1 MWLFCMFCHKPVHF
15 ILPLLLLLS
24 SVFCPLSLFSGCG
37 RLYLVKHN
45 LKTSAAIFNSGR
57 HIGGFDCGR
66 IKKCFL
72 FFRRRFFFYIHRFG
86 ALATSNRLRLISK
99 MKILPCFGFIRRK
112 KNKGNSKPQKT
123 QRILQIRLEEPVK
136 PLENDEPNN
145 KDSPIKHESYDGED
159 ERDDK
164 DSTNREFSKFH
175 VHERAV
181 ESVKSKEEVTDTSEN
196 GDDNDEDEGGHVSD
210 PGLGKTT
217 AWVTS
222 PKLKRSCSTL
232 SKFNG
237 RFHGSDLHDLKETV
251 PVSNESVRSHRSA
264 DRVMLKKHSSMQILP
279 SGSRRLWW
287 KLFLWSHRNLHKH
300 RVSQKSQPLNKNHQS
315 GYTSDFAEHNQS
327 SHEEESTNYCAD
339 FTNQSSNLWPHHN
352 QWVAFSAESSSM
364 KRVDEWVRG
373 LDVETVVPV
382 NEDKDVLAIFP
393 TSPNTERSPLG
404 NVVQSGNVSE
414 AIVHA
419 NSLIQSLSK
428 SSSVAHISSIG
439 LKAIPSISHFTSL
452 KSIDLSN
459 NFIVQITPAS
469 LPKGLHALNL
479 SKNKISVIEGL
490 RDLTRLRVLDLS
502 YNRIS
507 RIGQG
512 LSNCTLIKEL
522 YLAGNKIS
530 NVEGLHR
537 LLKLIVLDLSFNKIA
552 TTKAIGQLVANYNS
566 LVALN
571 ILGNPIQNN
580 VGEDQLRK
588 TVSSLLPKL
597 VYHNKQL
604 IKPQRAR
611 EVLKDSV
618 ARAAFG
624 GGDSLHHRRKRT
636 STKSVVG
643 SASPSVHH
651 RGHIAKG
658 RGSKNRS
665 QRQLRKT
672 SAAGTPSH

>member
-1 MWLFCMFCHKPVHF
+1 
-15 ILPLLLLLS
+15 
-24 SVFCPLSLFSGCG
+24 
-37 RLYLVKHN
+37 
-45 LKTSAAIFNSGR
+45 
-57 HIGGFDCGR
+57 
-66 IKKCFL
+66 
-72 FFRRRFFFYIHRFG
+72 
-86 ALATSNRLRLISK
+86 
-99 MKILPCFGFIRRK
+99 MKIFPCFAGLIRRK
-112 KNKGNSKPQKT
+112 KNKGNSKPLPPKT

-136 PLENDEPNN
+136 PLENDEPNIAGYD
-145 KDSPIKHESYDGED
+145 KGSPIKHEPYDGED

-164 DSTNREFSKFH
+164 DSTNREFPEFQ

-181 ESVKSKEEVTDTSEN
+181 ESLKSKEEVTDTSEN
-196 GDDNDEDEGGHVSD
+196 GDDDDDEGGHVSD
-210 PGLGKTT
+210 PGLGRATS
-217 AWVTS
+217 WVTS

-237 RFHGSDLHDLKETV
+237 RFHGSDLHDLRETV
-251 PVSNESVRSHRSA
+251 PVSNESVKSHKSA

-300 RVSQKSQPLNKNHQS
+300 RVSLKSQPLNKHHQS

-327 SHEEESTNYCAD
+327 SHEEESTNNCAD
-339 FTNQSSNLWPHHN
+339 FTNQSSNLWPRHN

-373 LDVETVVPV
+373 LDVETAAVPI
-382 NEDKDVLAIFP
+382 NEDRDVLASFP
-393 TSPNTERSPLG
+393 TSPNTERSPFG
-404 NVVQSGNVSE
+404 NVVQSGNVTE

-419 NSLIQSLSK
+419 NSLIQSMSK

-439 LKAIPSISHFTSL
+439 LKAIPCISHFTSL

-571 ILGNPIQNN
+571 ILGNPIQSN

-597 VYHNKQL
+597 VYLNKQL

-636 STKSVVG
+636 STNKVVG
-643 SASPSVHH
+643 AASPSVHH

-665 QRQLRKT
+665 QHQLRKT
-672 SAAGTPSH
+672 SAAESPLH

>member
-1 MWLFCMFCHKPVHF
+1 MFNCF
-15 ILPLLLLLS
+15 AGL
-24 SVFCPLSLFSGCG
+24 
-37 RLYLVKHN
+37 
-45 LKTSAAIFNSGR
+45 
-57 HIGGFDCGR
+57 IG
-66 IKKCFL
+66 K
-72 FFRRRFFFYIHRFG
+72 
-86 ALATSNRLRLISK
+86 
-99 MKILPCFGFIRRK
+99 K
-112 KNKGNSKPQKT
+112 KNKRNPKPTLPPRT
-123 QRILQIRLEEPVK
+123 QRILQIRREEPVK
-136 PLENDEPNN
+136 PLEKDEPNTN
-145 KDSPIKHESYDGED
+145 VIHHKFIDHKDNSPTEQDSYDGED
-159 ERDDK
+159 ERDEN
-164 DSTNREFSKFH
+164 DSTHRESPPKFQ
-175 VHERAV
+175 VQEQAV
-181 ESVKSKEEVTDTSEN
+181 ASPTSKELGKEVTDCSEN
-196 GDDNDEDEGGHVSD
+196 EHDNEESGHVSD
-210 PGLGKTT
+210 PGLGRATS
-217 AWVTS
+217 WVAS

-237 RFHGSDLHDLKETV
+237 ADPRAFHDQRDSFETK
-251 PVSNESVRSHRSA
+251 SVRSHRSA
-264 DRVMLKKHSSMQILP
+264 DGVMLKKHSSMQILP

-300 RVSQKSQPLNKNHQS
+300 LVSLKSSGNNHQS
-315 GYTSDFAEHNQS
+315 GYTSDFAEQS
-327 SHEEESTNYCAD
+327 QTSHQDSANNHQC
-339 FTNQSSNLWPHHN
+339 HKN

-373 LDVETVVPV
+373 LDVDTVIPV
-382 NEDKDVLAIFP
+382 NEEEDKPSFMASSKMV
-393 TSPNTERSPLG
+393 RSP
-404 NVVQSGNVSE
+404 SGNVNDSE

-428 SSSVAHISSIG
+428 SSSMAHISSIG
-439 LKAIPSISHFTSL
+439 LKAVPSISHFTSL

-490 RDLTRLRVLDLS
+490 RELTRLRVLDLS

-571 ILGNPIQNN
+571 ILGNPIQSN
-580 VGEDQLRK
+580 VGEDVLRK

-597 VYHNKQL
+597 VYLNKQL

-618 ARAAFG
+618 AKAAFG

-636 STKSVVG
+636 SAKRVVG
-643 SASPSVHH
+643 SPSPSSHH
-651 RGHIAKG
+651 HKGKG
-658 RGSKNRS
+658 RGSKGRS
-665 QRQLRKT
+665 QHQLKKT
-672 SAAGTPSH
+672 SYAETPSH

>member
-1 MWLFCMFCHKPVHF
+1 MK
-15 ILPLLLLLS
+15 
-24 SVFCPLSLFSGCG
+24 
-37 RLYLVKHN
+37 
-45 LKTSAAIFNSGR
+45 IFN
-57 HIGGFDCGR
+57 
-66 IKKCFL
+66 CFNGL
-72 FFRRRFFFYIHRFG
+72 V
-86 ALATSNRLRLISK
+86 S
-99 MKILPCFGFIRRK
+99 RK
-112 KNKGNSKPQKT
+112 KNKRNLKPQPPRT

-136 PLENDEPNN
+136 PLENDEPN
-145 KDSPIKHESYDGED
+145 ITSYVKSLDHKSCDGES
-159 ERDDK
+159 ERDEN
-164 DSTNREFSKFH
+164 DSTNDEFHKFQ
-175 VHERAV
+175 VQERAV
-181 ESVKSKEEVTDTSEN
+181 ESLKSEKMVKEITDTSEN
-196 GDDNDEDEGGHVSD
+196 GDDNDDDDDDDDEEGGHVSD
-210 PGLGKTT
+210 PGLGRAT

-232 SKFNG
+232 SKFTG
-237 RFHGSDLHDLKETV
+237 RFNGSDLPDLREAV
-251 PVSNESVRSHRSA
+251 PVGNESVRSHKSA

-300 RVSQKSQPLNKNHQS
+300 SVSLKSQTLDKNHQS
-315 GYTSDFAEHNQS
+315 GYTSDFAENHQP
-327 SHEEESTNYCAD
+327 SHEVFTEEPTNH
-339 FTNQSSNLWPHHN
+339 SSNLWPRHN
-352 QWVAFSAESSSM
+352 QWIAFSAESSSM
-364 KRVDEWVRG
+364 KRVDEWVKG
-373 LDVETVVPV
+373 LDVETAVPI
-382 NEDKDVLAIFP
+382 NEDKDVLASFP
-393 TSPNTERSPLG
+393 TSPNAGRSPSR
-404 NVVQSGNVSE
+404 NVVSE

-419 NSLIQSLSK
+419 NNLIQSLSK

-571 ILGNPIQNN
+571 ILGNPIQRN
-580 VGEDQLRK
+580 VGDDQLRK

-597 VYHNKQL
+597 VYLNKQL

-618 ARAAFG
+618 AKAAFG

-636 STKSVVG
+636 STKRIVG
-643 SASPSVHH
+643 SASPNVHY
-651 RGHIAKG
+651 RSHIGDEKQKG
-658 RGSKNRS
+658 KERVSKSRR
-665 QRQLRKT
+665 QHQLRKT
-672 SAAGTPSH
+672 SAAETLLH

>member
-1 MWLFCMFCHKPVHF
+1 MFNCF
-15 ILPLLLLLS
+15 AGL
-24 SVFCPLSLFSGCG
+24 
-37 RLYLVKHN
+37 
-45 LKTSAAIFNSGR
+45 
-57 HIGGFDCGR
+57 IG
-66 IKKCFL
+66 K
-72 FFRRRFFFYIHRFG
+72 
-86 ALATSNRLRLISK
+86 
-99 MKILPCFGFIRRK
+99 K
-112 KNKGNSKPQKT
+112 KNKRNPKPTLPPRT
-123 QRILQIRLEEPVK
+123 QRILQIRREEPVK
-136 PLENDEPNN
+136 PLEKDEPNTN
-145 KDSPIKHESYDGED
+145 VIHHKFIDHKDNSPTEQDSYDGED
-159 ERDDK
+159 ERDEN
-164 DSTNREFSKFH
+164 DSPKFQ
-175 VHERAV
+175 VQEQPVA
-181 ESVKSKEEVTDTSEN
+181 SPTSKELGKEVTDCSEN
-196 GDDNDEDEGGHVSD
+196 EHDVEESGHVSD
-210 PGLGKTT
+210 PGLGRATS
-217 AWVTS
+217 WVAS

-237 RFHGSDLHDLKETV
+237 AEPPRALHDPRDSFETK
-251 PVSNESVRSHRSA
+251 SVRSHRSA
-264 DRVMLKKHSSMQILP
+264 DGVMLKKHSSMQILP

-300 RVSQKSQPLNKNHQS
+300 LS
-315 GYTSDFAEHNQS
+315 GYTSDFAEQS
-327 SHEEESTNYCAD
+327 QTSHQDSANNHQC
-339 FTNQSSNLWPHHN
+339 HKN

-373 LDVETVVPV
+373 LDVDTVIPV
-382 NEDKDVLAIFP
+382 NEEEDKPSFMASSKMV
-393 TSPNTERSPLG
+393 RSP
-404 NVVQSGNVSE
+404 SGNVNDSE

-428 SSSVAHISSIG
+428 SSSMAHISSIG
-439 LKAIPSISHFTSL
+439 LKAVPSISHFTSL

-490 RDLTRLRVLDLS
+490 RELTRLRVLDLS

-571 ILGNPIQNN
+571 ILGNPIQSN

-597 VYHNKQL
+597 VYLNKQL

-618 ARAAFG
+618 AKLLWWWRFSAPQTQKNICQESCGITFP
-624 GGDSLHHRRKRT
+624 SSHHHK
-636 STKSVVG
+636 G
-643 SASPSVHH
+643 
-651 RGHIAKG
+651 KG
-658 RGSKNRS
+658 RGSKGRS
-665 QRQLRKT
+665 QHQLKKT
-672 SAAGTPSH
+672 STAER

>member
-1 MWLFCMFCHKPVHF
+1 MMVGPVNICH
-15 ILPLLLLLS
+15 
-24 SVFCPLSLFSGCG
+24 
-37 RLYLVKHN
+37 
-45 LKTSAAIFNSGR
+45 
-57 HIGGFDCGR
+57 GR
-66 IKKCFL
+66 IVLNPKREVH
-72 FFRRRFFFYIHRFG
+72 RRLDGRRY
-86 ALATSNRLRLISK
+86 LRLPDASTGPDAYRNPK
-99 MKILPCFGFIRRK
+99 PTLPPR
-112 KNKGNSKPQKT
+112 T
-123 QRILQIRLEEPVK
+123 QRILQIRREEPVK
-136 PLENDEPNN
+136 PLEKDEPNTN
-145 KDSPIKHESYDGED
+145 VIHHKFIDHKDNSPTEQDSYDGED
-159 ERDDK
+159 ERDEN
-164 DSTNREFSKFH
+164 DSTHRESPPKFQ
-175 VHERAV
+175 VQEQAV
-181 ESVKSKEEVTDTSEN
+181 ASPTSKELGKEVTVCSEN
-196 GDDNDEDEGGHVSD
+196 EHDNEESGHVSD
-210 PGLGKTT
+210 PGLGRATS
-217 AWVTS
+217 WVAS

-237 RFHGSDLHDLKETV
+237 ADPRAFHDQRDSFETK
-251 PVSNESVRSHRSA
+251 SVRSHRSA
-264 DRVMLKKHSSMQILP
+264 DGVMLKKHSSMQILP

-300 RVSQKSQPLNKNHQS
+300 LVSLKSSGNNHQS
-315 GYTSDFAEHNQS
+315 GYTSDFAEQS
-327 SHEEESTNYCAD
+327 QTSHQDSANNHQC
-339 FTNQSSNLWPHHN
+339 HKN

-373 LDVETVVPV
+373 LDVDTVIPV
-382 NEDKDVLAIFP
+382 NEEEDKPSFMASSKMV
-393 TSPNTERSPLG
+393 RSP
-404 NVVQSGNVSE
+404 SGNVNDSE

-428 SSSVAHISSIG
+428 SSSMAHISSIG
-439 LKAIPSISHFTSL
+439 LKAVPSISHFTSL

-490 RDLTRLRVLDLS
+490 RELTRLRVLDLS

-571 ILGNPIQNN
+571 ILGNPIQSN
-580 VGEDQLRK
+580 VGEDVLRK

-597 VYHNKQL
+597 VYLNKQL

-618 ARAAFG
+618 AKAAFG

-636 STKSVVG
+636 SAKRVVG
-643 SASPSVHH
+643 SPSPSSHH
-651 RGHIAKG
+651 QKGKG
-658 RGSKNRS
+658 RGSKGRS
-665 QRQLRKT
+665 QHQLKKT
-672 SAAGTPSH
+672 SYAETPSH

>member
-1 MWLFCMFCHKPVHF
+1 MMVGHVNICH
-15 ILPLLLLLS
+15 
-24 SVFCPLSLFSGCG
+24 
-37 RLYLVKHN
+37 
-45 LKTSAAIFNSGR
+45 
-57 HIGGFDCGR
+57 GR
-66 IKKCFL
+66 IVLNPKREVH
-72 FFRRRFFFYIHRFG
+72 RRLDGRRY
-86 ALATSNRLRLISK
+86 LRLPDATTGPDAYRNPK
-99 MKILPCFGFIRRK
+99 PTLPPR
-112 KNKGNSKPQKT
+112 T
-123 QRILQIRLEEPVK
+123 QRILQIRREEPVK
-136 PLENDEPNN
+136 PLEKDEPNTN
-145 KDSPIKHESYDGED
+145 VIHHKFIDHKDNSPTEQDSYDGED
-159 ERDDK
+159 ERDEN
-164 DSTNREFSKFH
+164 DSPKFQ
-175 VHERAV
+175 VQEQPVA
-181 ESVKSKEEVTDTSEN
+181 SPTSKELGKEVTDCSEN
-196 GDDNDEDEGGHVSD
+196 EHDVEESGHVSD
-210 PGLGKTT
+210 PGLGRATS
-217 AWVTS
+217 WVAS

-237 RFHGSDLHDLKETV
+237 AEPPRALHDPRDSFETK
-251 PVSNESVRSHRSA
+251 SVRSHRSA
-264 DRVMLKKHSSMQILP
+264 DGVMLKKHSSMQILP

-300 RVSQKSQPLNKNHQS
+300 LVSLKSSGNNHQS
-315 GYTSDFAEHNQS
+315 GYTSDFAEQS
-327 SHEEESTNYCAD
+327 QTSHQDSANNHQC
-339 FTNQSSNLWPHHN
+339 HKN

-373 LDVETVVPV
+373 LDVDTVIPV
-382 NEDKDVLAIFP
+382 NEEEDKPSFMASSKMV
-393 TSPNTERSPLG
+393 RSP
-404 NVVQSGNVSE
+404 SGNVNDSE

-428 SSSVAHISSIG
+428 SSSMAHISSIG
-439 LKAIPSISHFTSL
+439 LKAVPSISHFTSL

-469 LPKGLHALNL
+469 FPKGLHALNL

-490 RDLTRLRVLDLS
+490 RELTRLRVLDLS

-537 LLKLIVLDLSFNKIA
+537 LLKLIGLDLSFNKIA

-571 ILGNPIQNN
+571 ILGNPIQSN

-597 VYHNKQL
+597 VYLNKQL

-618 ARAAFG
+618 AKAAFG

-636 STKSVVG
+636 SAKRVVG
-643 SASPSVHH
+643 SPSPSSNHH
-651 RGHIAKG
+651 KGKG
-658 RGSKNRS
+658 RGSKGRS
-665 QRQLRKT
+665 QHQLKKT
-672 SAAGTPSH
+672 STAEREHHTEIFK

>member
-1 MWLFCMFCHKPVHF
+1 MKMLH
-15 ILPLLLLLS
+15 
-24 SVFCPLSLFSGCG
+24 
-37 RLYLVKHN
+37 
-45 LKTSAAIFNSGR
+45 
-57 HIGGFDCGR
+57 
-66 IKKCFL
+66 CFA
-72 FFRRRFFFYIHRFG
+72 G
-86 ALATSNRLRLISK
+86 LIN
-99 MKILPCFGFIRRK
+99 RK
-112 KNKGNSKPQKT
+112 KHKGNSKPLPPKT

-136 PLENDEPNN
+136 PLENDEPNIAGYD
-145 KDSPIKHESYDGED
+145 KDSPIKQESYDGED

-164 DSTNREFSKFH
+164 DSTDREFPKFEDQ
-175 VHERAV
+175 ERARAV
-181 ESVKSKEEVTDTSEN
+181 QSLKSKEIVKEVTDTSEN
-196 GDDNDEDEGGHVSD
+196 GDDDDEEGGHVSD
-210 PGLGKTT
+210 PGLGRAT
-217 AWVTS
+217 AWVAS

-237 RFHGSDLHDLKETV
+237 RFQGSDLHDLRETV
-251 PVSNESVRSHRSA
+251 PVGTGSVRSHRSA

-300 RVSQKSQPLNKNHQS
+300 RVSLKSQPLNKNHQS

-327 SHEEESTNYCAD
+327 SHDEESTNNCAE
-339 FTNQSSNLWPHHN
+339 FTNQSSNLWPRHN

-373 LDVETVVPV
+373 LDIEATVLLD
-382 NEDKDVLAIFP
+382 NEDKNVLASFP
-393 TSPNTERSPLG
+393 TSPNTERSPSR
-404 NVVQSGNVSE
+404 NVVQSGNVTE

-490 RDLTRLRVLDLS
+490 RDLSRLRVLDLS

-580 VGEDQLRK
+580 IGEDQLRK
-588 TVSSLLPKL
+588 TVSGLLPKL
-597 VYHNKQL
+597 VYLNKQL

-636 STKSVVG
+636 STKKAVG
-643 SASPSVHH
+643 TASPSIHH
-651 RGHIAKG
+651 RGNIGKG
-658 RGSKNRS
+658 RGSKSRRS
-665 QRQLRKT
+665 QHQLRKT
-672 SAAGTPSH
+672 SAAETPSH

>member
-1 MWLFCMFCHKPVHF
+1 MFSCFAGLF
-15 ILPLLLLLS
+15 
-24 SVFCPLSLFSGCG
+24 G
-37 RLYLVKHN
+37 
-45 LKTSAAIFNSGR
+45 
-57 HIGGFDCGR
+57 
-66 IKKCFL
+66 
-72 FFRRRFFFYIHRFG
+72 
-86 ALATSNRLRLISK
+86 
-99 MKILPCFGFIRRK
+99 RK
-112 KNKGNSKPQKT
+112 KNKRKQKPNLPPRT
-123 QRILQIRLEEPVK
+123 QRILQIRREEPVK
-136 PLENDEPNN
+136 PLESDEPNTN
-145 KDSPIKHESYDGED
+145 LIYKKLPDHKDSPTEQDSYDGED
-159 ERDDK
+159 ERDEN
-164 DSTNREFSKFH
+164 DSTHHESPKFQ
-175 VHERAV
+175 VQEKTV
-181 ESVKSKEEVTDTSEN
+181 ESLTSKELGKEMTHCSEEN
-196 GDDNDEDEGGHVSD
+196 GHDNEESGHVSD
-210 PGLGKTT
+210 PGLGRATS
-217 AWVTS
+217 WVAS

-237 RFHGSDLHDLKETV
+237 ADLSALHDPRDSFETK
-251 PVSNESVRSHRSA
+251 SVRSHRSA

-300 RVSQKSQPLNKNHQS
+300 LVSLKSSGKNHQS
-315 GYTSDFAEHNQS
+315 GYTSDFVEQSQS
-327 SHEEESTNYCAD
+327 SHQESAN
-339 FTNQSSNLWPHHN
+339 NQWPRHKN

-373 LDVETVVPV
+373 LDVDTVIPV
-382 NEDKDVLAIFP
+382 NEEEDKRSFIA
-393 TSPNTERSPLG
+393 SPKMVRSP
-404 NVVQSGNVSE
+404 SGNVNDSE

-428 SSSVAHISSIG
+428 SSSMAHISSIG
-439 LKAIPSISHFTSL
+439 LKAVPSISHFTSL

-490 RDLTRLRVLDLS
+490 RELTRLRVLDLS

-571 ILGNPIQNN
+571 ILGNPIQIN

-597 VYHNKQL
+597 VYLNKQL

-618 ARAAFG
+618 AKAAFG

-636 STKSVVG
+636 STKRVVG
-643 SASPSVHH
+643 SPSHSFHH
-651 RGHIAKG
+651 RGHNGDDKQKGKG
-658 RGSKNRS
+658 RGSKGRS
-665 QRQLRKT
+665 QHQLKKT
-672 SAAGTPSH
+672 STAET

>member
-1 MWLFCMFCHKPVHF
+1 MK
-15 ILPLLLLLS
+15 
-24 SVFCPLSLFSGCG
+24 VF
-37 RLYLVKHN
+37 
-45 LKTSAAIFNSGR
+45 
-57 HIGGFDCGR
+57 
-66 IKKCFL
+66 
-72 FFRRRFFFYIHRFG
+72 
-86 ALATSNRLRLISK
+86 
-99 MKILPCFGFIRRK
+99 PCFAGLIRRK
-112 KNKGNSKPQKT
+112 KNKGNSKPLPPKT
-123 QRILQIRLEEPVK
+123 QRLLQIRLHEEPVK
-136 PLENDEPNN
+136 PLDNDEPNIATYD
-145 KDSPIKHESYDGED
+145 KDSSTKNETYDGED

-164 DSTNREFSKFH
+164 DSTNREFPKSLKTK
-175 VHERAV
+175 EI
-181 ESVKSKEEVTDTSEN
+181 VKEVTDTSEN
-196 GDDNDEDEGGHVSD
+196 GDDDDDDEDGHVSD
-210 PGLGKTT
+210 PGLGRAT

-237 RFHGSDLHDLKETV
+237 RFQGSDLHDLRETV
-251 PVSNESVRSHRSA
+251 PVGSESVRSHRSA

-300 RVSQKSQPLNKNHQS
+300 RVSLKSQPLNKNHQS

-327 SHEEESTNYCAD
+327 SHDESTNNCAE
-339 FTNQSSNLWPHHN
+339 FTNQPSNLWPRHN

-364 KRVDEWVRG
+364 KRVDEWVKG
-373 LDVETVVPV
+373 LAVETAVSVT
-382 NEDKDVLAIFP
+382 EDKDVLASLQ
-393 TSPNTERSPLG
+393 TSPNTERSPSR
-404 NVVQSGNVSE
+404 NMAHSGNVAE
-414 AIVHA
+414 EIVHA

-469 LPKGLHALNL
+469 LPRGLHALNL

-490 RDLTRLRVLDLS
+490 RDLSRLRVLDLS

-597 VYHNKQL
+597 VYLNKQL

-636 STKSVVG
+636 STKKVVG
-643 SASPSVHH
+643 SASPSAHH
-651 RGHIAKG
+651 RGHTGKG
-658 RGSKNRS
+658 RGSKSRS
-665 QRQLRKT
+665 QHQLRKT
-672 SAAGTPSH
+672 SAAETPSH

>member
-1 MWLFCMFCHKPVHF
+1 MMVGPVNICH
-15 ILPLLLLLS
+15 
-24 SVFCPLSLFSGCG
+24 
-37 RLYLVKHN
+37 
-45 LKTSAAIFNSGR
+45 
-57 HIGGFDCGR
+57 GR
-66 IKKCFL
+66 IVLNPKREVH
-72 FFRRRFFFYIHRFG
+72 RRLDGRRY
-86 ALATSNRLRLISK
+86 LRLPDATTGPDAYRNPK
-99 MKILPCFGFIRRK
+99 PTLPPR
-112 KNKGNSKPQKT
+112 T
-123 QRILQIRLEEPVK
+123 QRILQIRREEPVK
-136 PLENDEPNN
+136 PLEKDEPNTN
-145 KDSPIKHESYDGED
+145 VIHHKFIDHKDNSPTEQDSYDGED
-159 ERDDK
+159 ERDEN
-164 DSTNREFSKFH
+164 DSTHRESPPKFQ
-175 VHERAV
+175 VQEQAV
-181 ESVKSKEEVTDTSEN
+181 ASPTSKELGKEVTDCSEN
-196 GDDNDEDEGGHVSD
+196 EHDNEESGHVSD
-210 PGLGKTT
+210 PGLGRATS
-217 AWVTS
+217 WVAS

-237 RFHGSDLHDLKETV
+237 ADPRAFHDQRDSFETK
-251 PVSNESVRSHRSA
+251 SVRSHRSA
-264 DRVMLKKHSSMQILP
+264 DGVMLKKHSSMQILP

-300 RVSQKSQPLNKNHQS
+300 LVSLKSSGNNHQS
-315 GYTSDFAEHNQS
+315 GYTSDFAEQS
-327 SHEEESTNYCAD
+327 QTSHQDSANNHQC
-339 FTNQSSNLWPHHN
+339 HKN

-373 LDVETVVPV
+373 LDVDTVIPV
-382 NEDKDVLAIFP
+382 NEEEDKPSFMASSKMV
-393 TSPNTERSPLG
+393 RSP
-404 NVVQSGNVSE
+404 SGNVNDSE

-428 SSSVAHISSIG
+428 SSSMAHISSIG
-439 LKAIPSISHFTSL
+439 LKAVPSISHFTSL

-490 RDLTRLRVLDLS
+490 RELTRLRVLDLS

-571 ILGNPIQNN
+571 ILGNPIQSN
-580 VGEDQLRK
+580 VGEDVLRK

-597 VYHNKQL
+597 VYLNKQL

-618 ARAAFG
+618 AKAAFG

-636 STKSVVG
+636 SAKRVVG
-643 SASPSVHH
+643 SPSPSSHH
-651 RGHIAKG
+651 HKGKG
-658 RGSKNRS
+658 RGSKGRS
-665 QRQLRKT
+665 QHQLKKT
-672 SAAGTPSH
+672 SYAETPSH

>member
-1 MWLFCMFCHKPVHF
+1 ALIVRIGDRKILKNKYGGISETLADTSAESPVVG
-15 ILPLLLLLS
+15 S
-24 SVFCPLSLFSGCG
+24 RTASLFSGVISPSILTVLLLS
-37 RLYLVKHN
+37 RLP
-45 LKTSAAIFNSGR
+45 
-57 HIGGFDCGR
+57 
-66 IKKCFL
+66 
-72 FFRRRFFFYIHRFG
+72 RFF
-86 ALATSNRLRLISK
+86 SLRICHQIMNMFSCFAGLISRNK
-99 MKILPCFGFIRRK
+99 NHKRIPKPSLPPR
-112 KNKGNSKPQKT
+112 T

-136 PLENDEPNN
+136 PLENDEPSHDNKSIGH
-145 KDSPIKHESYDGED
+145 KDSPFEQESCDGED
-159 ERDDK
+159 EHDDDK
-164 DSTNREFSKFH
+164 DSTKCESPKSQ
-175 VHERAV
+175 VQERAV
-181 ESVKSKEEVTDTSEN
+181 APLTRKELGKEVTDCSEN
-196 GDDNDEDEGGHVSD
+196 GDGDDDDEEGGHVSD
-210 PGLGKTT
+210 PGLGRAT

-237 RFHGSDLHDLKETV
+237 SDPRALHDLRETV
-251 PVSNESVRSHRSA
+251 PASNQSVRSHRSA

-300 RVSQKSQPLNKNHQS
+300 LVSLKSQPLGVVSAKNHQS
-315 GYTSDFAEHNQS
+315 GYTSDFADHDQS
-327 SHEEESTNYCAD
+327 SHEDSAN
-339 FTNQSSNLWPHHN
+339 NQSSSLWPRHN
-352 QWVAFSAESSSM
+352 QWVAFSAGSSSM

-373 LDVETVVPV
+373 LDVETVVPL
-382 NEDKDVLAIFP
+382 NDDEDKHSFIASP
-393 TSPNTERSPLG
+393 TTVRSP
-404 NVVQSGNVSE
+404 SGNVSE
-414 AIVHA
+414 AILHA

-439 LKAIPSISHFTSL
+439 LNAVPSISHFTSL

-459 NFIVQITPAS
+459 NFLVQITPAS

-507 RIGQG
+507 RIGQ
-512 LSNCTLIKEL
+512 
-522 YLAGNKIS
+522 
-530 NVEGLHR
+530 
-537 LLKLIVLDLSFNKIA
+537 
-552 TTKAIGQLVANYNS
+552 VANYNS

-571 ILGNPIQNN
+571 ILGNPIQSN

-597 VYHNKQL
+597 VYLNKQL

-618 ARAAFG
+618 AKAAFG

-636 STKSVVG
+636 ATKRAVRSL
-643 SASPSVHH
+643 SASSSFNH
-651 RGHIAKG
+651 RSHNGDDKQKGKG
-658 RGSKNRS
+658 RGSKGRS
-665 QRQLRKT
+665 QHQLRKT
-672 SAAGTPSH
+672 SIAEIPSH

>member
-1 MWLFCMFCHKPVHF
+1 MKIFNC
-15 ILPLLLLLS
+15 
-24 SVFCPLSLFSGCG
+24 FSG
-37 RLYLVKHN
+37 L
-45 LKTSAAIFNSGR
+45 
-57 HIGGFDCGR
+57 IG
-66 IKKCFL
+66 
-72 FFRRRFFFYIHRFG
+72 
-86 ALATSNRLRLISK
+86 
-99 MKILPCFGFIRRK
+99 RK
-112 KNKGNSKPQKT
+112 KKKGNPKPPLPPRT

-145 KDSPIKHESYDGED
+145 TSYDKPLDHKDSPIEHELYDGED
-159 ERDDK
+159 EH
-164 DSTNREFSKFH
+164 DSTNRESPKSQ
-175 VHERAV
+175 VQQRAV
-181 ESVKSKEEVTDTSEN
+181 ESLTRNEVTDCSEN
-196 GDDNDEDEGGHVSD
+196 GDDDEGGHVSD
-210 PGLGKTT
+210 PGLGRTT
-217 AWVTS
+217 AWVAS
-222 PKLKRSCSTL
+222 PKLKRSCSNL
-232 SKFNG
+232 SKFTS
-237 RFHGSDLHDLKETV
+237 RFHCSDPRELHDERESFEVK
-251 PVSNESVRSHRSA
+251 SVRSHRSA

-300 RVSQKSQPLNKNHQS
+300 LVSLKSQTLDVSTKNHQS
-315 GYTSDFAEHNQS
+315 GYTSDFAEHDQS
-327 SHEEESTNYCAD
+327 SLEVFTKESPNICGG
-339 FTNQSSNLWPHHN
+339 FTNQSSDLWPRHN
-352 QWVAFSAESSSM
+352 QWVAFSADSSSMM

-373 LDVETVVPV
+373 LDVDTVVPV
-382 NEDKDVLAIFP
+382 NEDEDKHSFIASP
-393 TSPNTERSPLG
+393 TTVRSP
-404 NVVQSGNVSE
+404 SRNVSD

-439 LKAIPSISHFTSL
+439 LKAVPSISHFNSL

-469 LPKGLHALNL
+469 LPKSLHALDL
-479 SKNKISVIEGL
+479 SKNKINVIEGL

-537 LLKLIVLDLSFNKIA
+537 LLKLTVLDLSFNKIA
-552 TTKAIGQLVANYNS
+552 TAKAIGQLVANYNS

-571 ILGNPIQNN
+571 ILGNPIQSNI
-580 VGEDQLRK
+580 GEDQLRK

-597 VYHNKQL
+597 VYLNKQL

-611 EVLKDSV
+611 EVVKDSV
-618 ARAAFG
+618 AKAAFG
-624 GGDSLHHRRKRT
+624 GGDNLHHRRKRT
-636 STKSVVG
+636 VTKRSVG

-651 RGHIAKG
+651 RGHTVDDKQKGKG
-658 RGSKNRS
+658 RVSKVRS
-665 QRQLRKT
+665 QHHLRK
-672 SAAGTPSH
+672 SSVSDIPPSH